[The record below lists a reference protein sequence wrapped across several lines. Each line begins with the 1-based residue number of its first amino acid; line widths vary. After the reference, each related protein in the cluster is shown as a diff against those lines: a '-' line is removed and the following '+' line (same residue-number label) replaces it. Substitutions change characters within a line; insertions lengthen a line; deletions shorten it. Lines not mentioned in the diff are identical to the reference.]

1 MARCVTVLFVVAA
14 FMGFGVVGV
23 SAQDDVSCESLSAGE
38 AQILLDSDPTYAI
51 RGQLDTDEDGIACN
65 EDEDSGTGEDMGDS
79 GTGTADDT
87 ATEESDA
94 GRGAPGRQRTRDAGG
109 DVPGADTAG
118 SMPGTGV
125 GMLADSGPRVVIIV
139 LFGLSA
145 LLAAVSFMMSRR
157 SWGSGRG

>member
-14 FMGFGVVGV
+14 FMGFGFVGV

-38 AQILLDSDPTYAI
+38 AQILLDSDPTYAT

-65 EDEDSGTGEDMGDS
+65 EDEDSGTG
-79 GTGTADDT
+79 TADDA
-87 ATEESDA
+87 ATEESDT
-94 GRGAPGRQRTRDAGG
+94 GVGAPGRQRTRDAGG

-125 GMLADSGPRVVIIV
+125 GMMADSGPRVVIIV

-157 SWGSGRG
+157 SWSSGRG